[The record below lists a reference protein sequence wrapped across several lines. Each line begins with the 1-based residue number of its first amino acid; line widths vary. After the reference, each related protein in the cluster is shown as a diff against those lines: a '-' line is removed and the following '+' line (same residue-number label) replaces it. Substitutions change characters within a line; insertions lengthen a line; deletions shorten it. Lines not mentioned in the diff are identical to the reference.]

1 MTKWD
6 RIYKYFASINELTK
20 TSLLRLTRQE
30 VICAVTHNIMLN
42 PVWMLTVLAARTM
55 LSVFQE
61 SDKSQVDMRNARPE
75 AELVVFIARVETR

>member
-1 MTKWD
+1 
-6 RIYKYFASINELTK
+6 
-20 TSLLRLTRQE
+20 
-30 VICAVTHNIMLN
+30 
-42 PVWMLTVLAARTM
+42 MLTVLAARTM